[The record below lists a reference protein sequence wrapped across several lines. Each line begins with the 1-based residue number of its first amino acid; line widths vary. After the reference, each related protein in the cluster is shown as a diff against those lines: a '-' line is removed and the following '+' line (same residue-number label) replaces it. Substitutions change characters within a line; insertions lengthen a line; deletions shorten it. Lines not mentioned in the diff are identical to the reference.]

1 MVWGG
6 FRVGLV
12 LGSFRVE
19 GCVLS
24 GGFGLGLGLVQVW
37 FGFGLGLVCVVS
49 WLFLWTIAAFKLPV
63 SLKFSL
69 GLNFLNG
76 FGVGSGFGSL
86 WFISTCKD

>member
-37 FGFGLGLVCVVS
+37 FGFGLCCFLVVFVDNC
-49 WLFLWTIAAFKLPV
+49 
-63 SLKFSL
+63 
-69 GLNFLNG
+69 
-76 FGVGSGFGSL
+76 GV
-86 WFISTCKD
+86 